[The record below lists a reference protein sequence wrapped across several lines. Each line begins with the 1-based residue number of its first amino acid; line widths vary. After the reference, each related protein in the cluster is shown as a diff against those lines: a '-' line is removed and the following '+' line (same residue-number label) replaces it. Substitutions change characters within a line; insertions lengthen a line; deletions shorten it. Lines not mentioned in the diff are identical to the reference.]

1 MSNDLEEM
9 LNSTFEEVLVEK
21 EEAVYIFCPSCERRM
36 NSIFFEDHAVCHTCR
51 GVDAY
56 GNKIAEDIVY

>member
-1 MSNDLEEM
+1 
-9 LNSTFEEVLVEK
+9 
-21 EEAVYIFCPSCERRM
+21 M

-56 GNKIAEDIVY
+56 GNKIVDDIVY